1 MYQTFP
7 MSVNV
12 ASSRSV
18 ANTVN
23 VFFNNFTNLSS
34 SWNFKFSYKNSA
46 VIVSVIENAQEMLHR
61 N

>member
-1 MYQTFP
+1 MQDKKPKYTNKRHYYGVHVYQTFP

-23 VFFNNFTNLSS
+23 VFFNSFTNLSS
-34 SWNFKFSYKNSA
+34 SWNFKFS
-46 VIVSVIENAQEMLHR
+46 
-61 N
+61 